1 MSDPVELFRRAQGE
15 FDRRVAAIKDDQWK
29 DPTPC
34 TDWDVRALVHH
45 LVYEMVWTPPM
56 FEGKNVADV
65 GDQYEGE
72 LLGDDP
78 KGAWTGASAKALRSV
93 SKPGAMVDTIHLSFG
108 DFPGAEYTMQLTT
121 DLTVHAWDL
130 AKGIGA
136 ADDLDPELV
145 DACLAEVQKHEE
157 MLRGSGLFGEKV
169 EVGDDADTQTKLLAI
184 VGRRR

>member
-29 DPTPC
+29 DPTPD
-34 TDWDVRALVHH
+34 TEWDVRALVHH
-45 LVYEMVWTPPM
+45 LVYEMVWAPPLL
-56 FEGKNVADV
+56 EGKTVADV

-78 KGAWTGASAKALRSV
+78 KGAWAKASATALTSV
-93 SKPGAMVDTIHLSFG
+93 TKPGAMVDTVHLSFG
-108 DFPGAEYTMQLTT
+108 DFPGAEYTMQLVT

-136 ADDLDPELV
+136 ADDLDGELV
-145 DACLAEVQKHEE
+145 EVCLAEVRKQED
-157 MLRGSGLFGEKV
+157 MLRASGLFGEKI
-169 EVGDDADTQTKLLAI
+169 EVGADADPQTELLGI
-184 VGRRR
+184 LGRRR